1 MRFRRSRK
9 RSRKKMETF
18 WFFWLRLRCAYDSA
32 YDSDFLFSQGHK
44 RSYHSTYD
52 SYSDSVARENQPR
65 RNHVLFT
72 WRQPR
77 KTGRKVRKHSSISG
91 AAVYVFRFS
100 RFINSK
106 ALWYTRMFSIVLSLW
121 SRCNYFCKPRRTF
134 DFWERICLFF
144 YKREWSRCSSFLVSE
159 KLRVE
164 SPFA

>member
-1 MRFRRSRK
+1 
-9 RSRKKMETF
+9 METF

-91 AAVYVFRFS
+91 TAVYVFRFS

-106 ALWYTRMFSIVLSLW
+106 ALWYTGMFSIVLSLS
-121 SRCNYFCKPRRTF
+121 SRCNYFSKPAHLTF
-134 DFWERICLFF
+134 GRGFVFSS
-144 YKREWSRCSSFLVSE
+144 KREWSRCSSFLVS
-159 KLRVE
+159 KLRVASLLLSLSDVE
-164 SPFA
+164 V

>member
-1 MRFRRSRK
+1 
-9 RSRKKMETF
+9 METF

-77 KTGRKVRKHSSISG
+77 KIKLDAKFENT
-91 AAVYVFRFS
+91 AVFP
-100 RFINSK
+100 
-106 ALWYTRMFSIVLSLW
+106 ALLCMFSGFHVLLIQ
-121 SRCNYFCKPRRTF
+121 KHF
-134 DFWERICLFF
+134 DTLECFQ
-144 YKREWSRCSSFLVSE
+144 
-159 KLRVE
+159 
-164 SPFA
+164 